1 MSPQKAGSAP
11 RIEFQVHVHRGRR
24 GRRTLEEGPQPE
36 PKAGRESL
44 PRVTRLLALAHRWR
58 DLIDRGEVRDQAEIA
73 ELMGITRA
81 RVTQIMNLALL
92 APTIQERIL
101 DPGTA
106 GAGPLASG
114 TTYRLLCSE
123 TVWAD
128 QLDAL
133 YSVEVESLRQAS
145 T

>member
-11 RIEFQVHVHRGRR
+11 RIEFQVHVRRGRR

-81 RVTQIMNLALL
+81 RVTQIMNLTFL
-92 APTIQERIL
+92 APEVQERL
-101 DPGTA
+101 LVADPPPPRELT
-106 GAGPLASG
+106 LEK
-114 TTYRLLCSE
+114 TLRQLCSMP
-123 TVWAD
+123 VWRD
-128 QLDAL
+128 QMIQLT
-133 YSVEVESLRQAS
+133 Q
-145 T
+145 